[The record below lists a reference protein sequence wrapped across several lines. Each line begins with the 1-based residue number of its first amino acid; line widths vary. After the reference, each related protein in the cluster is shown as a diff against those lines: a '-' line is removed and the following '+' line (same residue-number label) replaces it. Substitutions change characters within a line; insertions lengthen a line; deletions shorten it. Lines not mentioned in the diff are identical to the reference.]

1 MSEEKK
7 KKSGE
12 SLDSISKIPNWGW
25 ICISFTAIQKRK
37 QQAQSEREKKRNE
50 FEVEFSNLELEG
62 ITVSAEELAKK
73 LGTNSRELLSWLG
86 NGNRQKKILKDGFEK
101 YMWEDGKM
109 YIRRKG

>member
-1 MSEEKK
+1 MHQVDEIGILADIDPE
-7 KKSGE
+7 E
-12 SLDSISKIPNWGW
+12 SLSPQK
-25 ICISFTAIQKRK
+25 TAIQKRK

-101 YMWEDGKM
+101 YM
-109 YIRRKG
+109 